1 MAIVNSQIPEARV
14 PTTGQNGT
22 LIGISLLKKQLAN
35 KLRLISENQLV
46 GHIHCER
53 FDVVID
59 DTL

>member
-1 MAIVNSQIPEARV
+1 MAIVNSQIPEAGG

-22 LIGISLLKKQLAN
+22 LIGISLLKKELAN

-53 FDVVID
+53 SDVVID
-59 DTL
+59 GTL